1 MERNRGGRPR
11 HPDVLTPAEWR
22 VLEAL
27 REGGTN
33 AEIGARLG
41 ISADAVK
48 YHVSNMLGKLE
59 LRDRHALAAW
69 RPEERRGRLPAWFA
83 VPAALAYVGRPLVWV
98 GLGTAAAVGV
108 TVTVVAAVVAVAV
121 VLVVVG
127 GDGDSPAV
135 ALPPAATPDPTST
148 PAPTVTTPEATPT
161 PAVVPTPAPTV
172 TSAAAC
178 TQTTLGVDPAT
189 NPGLVSDCAALLGL
203 RDRLAGDAGVLD
215 WSADR
220 PVATWEG
227 VMMAGEPPR
236 VTDLVLPLRGLT
248 GIVAPQLGDLDALV
262 QLDLSGNRLT
272 GMIPA
277 SLGRL
282 SHLEALHLRDNDLWG
297 TIPAALGELGLRD
310 VTLSGNALTGCI
322 PHPLTAAALSDFD
335 RADIEPC
342 ALPPTTL
349 TYDTY
354 DTTGAVTTAG
364 SYVFLS
370 GESGTTAV
378 TTYEGLRDGTTTAL
392 LIHKSDA
399 AGTSQADVFDTV
411 EAGDLFEW
419 KEANDCFVRYAVTEV
434 KPDPAGTVPRKLLGV
449 ESIAYAFTGC
459 SGAITTGSASG
470 SAANSASSSTTSITW
485 GALPNLGGTSLTAPI
500 VQGPFQLV
508 PAGWTG
514 ATKPVGP
521 RFPAGP
527 PIPFAETTSLAE
539 ARTFPHWREPQLP
552 EGWTFTYASS
562 GDEVEVGYFEAFY
575 DGYRLV
581 VSANGITAKYGV
593 AAASATYT
601 NNGSQTSVRETLQ
614 IAGRPARVHR
624 GITDRQFR
632 VTVLVWDEATG
643 VLYMLRGSP
652 DTATLIAFAE
662 SMFE

>member
-1 MERNRGGRPR
+1 M
-11 HPDVLTPAEWR
+11 
-22 VLEAL
+22 
-27 REGGTN
+27 
-33 AEIGARLG
+33 
-41 ISADAVK
+41 
-48 YHVSNMLGKLE
+48 
-59 LRDRHALAAW
+59 
-69 RPEERRGRLPAWFA
+69 
-83 VPAALAYVGRPLVWV
+83 
-98 GLGTAAAVGV
+98 GV

-127 GDGDSPAV
+127 GGGEPPAV
-135 ALPPAATPDPTST
+135 APPVATPEATST
-148 PAPTVTTPEATPT
+148 SMPTVTTPEATPT

-178 TQTTLGVDPAT
+178 TQTTLGVDPAA

-203 RDRLAGDAGVLD
+203 RDRLAGGALELD
-215 WSADR
+215 WSPDR

-227 VMMAGEPPR
+227 VTVAGEPPR
-236 VTDLVLPLRGLT
+236 VTELALSLRGLT
-248 GIVAPQLGDLDALV
+248 GIMPPQLGDLDALV

-277 SLGRL
+277 GLGRL
-282 SHLEALHLRDNDLWG
+282 SHLEALHLRGNALWG
-297 TIPAALGELGLRD
+297 TIPAALGELGLTD

-322 PHPLTAAALSDFD
+322 PHPLAAAALNDFD
-335 RADIEPC
+335 RAYLDPC

-364 SYVFLS
+364 SYAFLS

-378 TTYEGLRDGTTTAL
+378 TTYEGLRDGSVTAL
-392 LIHKSDA
+392 LIHKSNA
-399 AGTSQADVFDTV
+399 NGTWQADVFDTV

-419 KEANDCFVRYAVTEV
+419 KQADDCFVRYTVTEV
-434 KPDPAGTVPRKLLGV
+434 KADPAGTVPRKSLGV

-459 SGAITTGSASG
+459 SGVIATGSASG
-470 SAANSASSSTTSITW
+470 SATNSASSSAASVTW
-485 GALPNLGGTSLTAPI
+485 GALPNLGGTSLIAPI

-527 PIPFAETTSLAE
+527 PVPFAETTSLAE
-539 ARTFPHWREPQLP
+539 ARTFPHWREPELP
-552 EGWTFTYASS
+552 EGWTFTYAVS
-562 GDEVEVGYFEAFY
+562 GDEAEVGYFKAYY
-575 DGYRLV
+575 DGFRLV
-581 VSANGITAKYGV
+581 VSAAGIGAKYGPTP
-593 AAASATYT
+593 ASATYA
-601 NNGSQTSVRETLQ
+601 NGTQTSVRETLQ

-624 GITDRQFR
+624 SITERQFR
-632 VTVLVWDEATG
+632 VTVHVWDDATG

-652 DTATLIAFAE
+652 DVATLIAFAE